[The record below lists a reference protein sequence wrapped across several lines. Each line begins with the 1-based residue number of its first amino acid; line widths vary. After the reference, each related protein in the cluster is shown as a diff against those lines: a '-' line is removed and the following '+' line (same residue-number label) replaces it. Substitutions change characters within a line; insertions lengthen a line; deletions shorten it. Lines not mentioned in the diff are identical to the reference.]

1 MTETNVQEQAV
12 VEQPKAEVTEAVE
25 APNTK
30 ARPPAY
36 AGEDEANALAK
47 ALANLKDEG
56 WTRPLIREATG
67 LTDSQVYRAQNAMV
81 HFVELPAWAKFAA
94 QVEAGELTVP
104 EKTSKKVD
112 PKALLN
118 RLQSAAN
125 VLATAAE
132 AKGIKQLR
140 EIVEAA
146 QAFLPEPVS
155 PEPEHAS
162 EEAINA
168 AINDG
173 EKTNA

>member
-47 ALANLKDEG
+47 ALANLKEEG
-56 WTRPLIREATG
+56 WTRPLIRTATG
-67 LTDSQVYRAQNAMV
+67 LTDSQVYRAQNGMV
-81 HFVELPAWAKFAA
+81 HFVELPAWATFAA
-94 QVEAGELTVP
+94 KVEAGELAVP

-112 PKALLN
+112 PKALLD
-118 RLQSAAN
+118 RLQKAAD

-146 QAFLPEPVS
+146 QAFLPEPTA
-155 PEPEHAS
+155 PEAPEVPAENKES
-162 EEAINA
+162 VDA
-168 AINDG
+168 
-173 EKTNA
+173 